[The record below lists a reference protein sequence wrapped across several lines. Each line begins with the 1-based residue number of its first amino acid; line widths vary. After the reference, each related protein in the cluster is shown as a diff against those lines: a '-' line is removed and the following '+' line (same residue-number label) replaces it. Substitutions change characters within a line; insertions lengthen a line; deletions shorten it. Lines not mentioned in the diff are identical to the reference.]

1 MLNSSLGFAA
11 WLRQELLTKR
21 KRDRQGDV
29 MKTPLAQVMGALRL
43 CNPSA
48 FGKRLGNGPPSTR
61 EDCPVF
67 IVI

>member
-1 MLNSSLGFAA
+1 
-11 WLRQELLTKR
+11 
-21 KRDRQGDV
+21 
-29 MKTPLAQVMGALRL
+29 MKTPLSQVMGALRL

-48 FGKRLGNGPPSTR
+48 FEKRLVNGPPSTR